1 MDDLRAGCAASQPS
15 DVSSGAASMD
25 SPETIYVNVREPS
38 GPPAGVLLYYAVL
51 AYPRRNDWQ
60 KRLAFVDSMIA
71 MRFREFV
78 VQGAQARR
86 YTPCFRRIKREKV
99 LCGINLGWK
108 RVQRRIDAAIMGW
121 CICLNGRSYR
131 YDAPTPEGKI
141 RLFLRGP
148 KTVNEVIRTY
158 LANRCS
164 SSDAINLEEGSAAAN
179 IAHRVWAE
187 SFPVLHI
194 AMMNPITVKIVEDQV
209 NFGPT
214 NRKADCQETCSTQFM
229 SPRGFLKPWR
239 TPRDS
244 NAPCVNVLESDGG
257 EPRDF
262 GFKPETAIRLL
273 PTEDPSIA
281 FRFPKQSRF

>member
-1 MDDLRAGCAASQPS
+1 MIDNAFQSGLAS
-15 DVSSGAASMD
+15 ASVG
-25 SPETIYVNVREPS
+25 ETLHLDVRES
-38 GPPAGVLLYYAVL
+38 EVMGGVLLYYAVL

-78 VQGAQARR
+78 VQGARR
-86 YTPCFRRIKREKV
+86 GDIPPCFRRIKREKV

-141 RLFLRGP
+141 GLFLRGP

-209 NFGPT
+209 NSVRPT
-214 NRKADCQETCSTQFM
+214 EKQIARDLFDSIHEPAWLLKALEDAE
-229 SPRGFLKPWR
+229 GLKCTLR
-239 TPRDS
+239 ER
-244 NAPCVNVLESDGG
+244 LGIDGG